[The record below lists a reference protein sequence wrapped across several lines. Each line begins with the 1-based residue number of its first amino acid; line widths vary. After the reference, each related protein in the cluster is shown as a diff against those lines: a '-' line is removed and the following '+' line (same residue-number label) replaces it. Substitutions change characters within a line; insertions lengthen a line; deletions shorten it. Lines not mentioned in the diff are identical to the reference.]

1 MTSPT
6 PSEPRTGH
14 QLYHAPR
21 IAPVTAAQ
29 LVGVSVGTI
38 YATQILL
45 KSLHAPDLL
54 ASIAGDVIVVV
65 GLILVGRRKGW
76 TAAHFGVRRVSP
88 RYVVAGLLVGIS
100 MWYLTAWLVALLQ
113 PPGDTEALQRFVE
126 KSALLP
132 TIAAI
137 ALFPAFAEE
146 LLFRGILVRSLSS
159 HFRTGVAIA
168 ISAAVFG
175 LYHLF
180 PPQMV
185 STFSFGLVLG
195 YLTLRAD
202 SLVPAF
208 IAHLLNNTIAI
219 VLSRDEIP
227 GANEWLFGHPVAV
240 LAMAAS
246 CVAAAITLVAKGPGP
261 E

>member
-14 QLYHAPR
+14 QLYHATR
-21 IAPVTAAQ
+21 IAPATAAK
-29 LVGVSVGTI
+29 LVAASIATL
-38 YATQILL
+38 YATQILMKAL
-45 KSLHAPDLL
+45 GTPDLL
-54 ASIAGDVIVVV
+54 ASMTSDLAVVAVVIAVA
-65 GLILVGRRKGW
+65 LHRGW
-76 TAAHFGVRRVSP
+76 TAAHFGLRPVKP
-88 RYVVAGLLVGIS
+88 RFFVAGLLVGVS

-113 PPGDTEALQRFVE
+113 PPGDTQALERFV
-126 KSALLP
+126 SRAALVP

-137 ALFPAFAEE
+137 ALFPAIAEE
-146 LLFRGILVRSLSS
+146 LIFRGILVRSLAS
-159 HFRTGVAIA
+159 HFRTGVAIT

-185 STFSFGLVLG
+185 STFGFGLVLG
-195 YLTLRAD
+195 FLTLRAD

-227 GANEWLFGHPVAV
+227 GANEWLFSHPAVV
-240 LAMAAS
+240 LAVAAS
-246 CVAAAITLVAKGPGP
+246 CVAAAITLVAKGPS
-261 E
+261 